1 MVLSLCWEQT
11 REAKGKLSGSGQGGE
26 KGMDSGSVSKMEPT
40 GRAERGGECR
50 VITSW
55 PEQVE

>member
-40 GRAERGGECR
+40 GRAEREGR
-50 VITSW
+50 V
-55 PEQVE
+55 